1 MLPAMS
7 KHPRAKPATADFGYR
22 RVPEAEKAS
31 LVRDIFDSVASR
43 YDLMNDL
50 MSLGVHRLW
59 KAAMMDWLAPRPDM
73 ALLDVGGGT
82 GDIAFRFLE
91 RGGGPVTVVDIN
103 DEMLVRGRERAMD
116 KGILDAITWLT
127 GDAENLPVADASQD
141 VYTTAFCIRNVTRV
155 ERALEEARRVLKPGG
170 RFLCLEFSRVAL
182 PVLDKLYEAYS
193 FKVLPA
199 IGERVAGNREAYQ
212 YLAESIR
219 TFPGQ
224 DAFAKMIAGAG
235 LEQVKVRNLSG
246 GIAALHSAWRI

>member
-7 KHPRAKPATADFGYR
+7 KQPREKPPTADFGYR

-31 LVRDIFDSVASR
+31 LVRDVFDSVASR

-59 KAAMMDWLAPRPDM
+59 KAAMMDWLAPRPGM

-103 DEMLVRGRERAMD
+103 DEMLARGRERAMD

-127 GDAENLPVADASQD
+127 GDAENLPVDDVSQD
-141 VYTTAFCIRNVTRV
+141 AYTTAFCIRNVTRV

-170 RFLCLEFSRVAL
+170 RFLCLEFSQVAL

-199 IGERVAGNREAYQ
+199 IGERVTGDREAYQ

-224 DAFAKMIAGAG
+224 EAFAKMIAGAG